1 MIGVIRGTGS
11 CVPERVLT
19 NAGIAGLVETSDGW
33 IRERTG
39 IEERRVVTTETCAS
53 LAAEAARWA
62 LQDAGMDAAELELIV
77 VSTMSPTRVMPCTAC
92 EVQAAIGAGAAQC
105 FDLNAACSGFVAAWH
120 LSLIHI

>member
-39 IEERRVVTTETCAS
+39 
-53 LAAEAARWA
+53 
-62 LQDAGMDAAELELIV
+62 
-77 VSTMSPTRVMPCTAC
+77 
-92 EVQAAIGAGAAQC
+92 
-105 FDLNAACSGFVAAWH
+105 
-120 LSLIHI
+120 

>member
-53 LAAEAARWA
+53 LAAEAARRA

-92 EVQAAIGAGAAQC
+92 EVQAATGPGRHSA
-105 FDLNAACSGFVAAWH
+105 ST
-120 LSLIHI
+120 